1 MAALQDGF
9 KTLIGLANVPAV
21 KFYEKEVTPPSV
33 SGGGANEQTT
43 MRNTAYRTQGPKKLK
58 TIGDIKAKVSYDAA
72 VITDILA
79 QINVNQLITVTYPD
93 NSTLAVWGWLDE
105 FTPGNNVEGQQ
116 PMADITIKVSNLNA
130 SGVETAPAYT
140 P

>member
-1 MAALQDGF
+1 MAALTDGF
-9 KTLIGLANVPAV
+9 KTLIALAGAPSI
-21 KFYEKEVTPPSV
+21 KFYEKEVTPPGV
-33 SGGGANEQTT
+33 SGGGANDLTN
-43 MRNTAYRTQGPKKLK
+43 MRNTAYRTAAPKSLK
-58 TIGDIKAKVSYDAA
+58 SIGDIKAKVSYDSA
-72 VITDILA
+72 VITEILA

-116 PMADITIKVSNLNA
+116 PVADIVIKVSNRNA